1 MMLLLFI
8 YIVSLLSVASA
19 NVEKTIF
26 IAPSAVTLPAKDSTF
41 DDLGLER
48 LSPSNGMLRTQLNA
62 SFPIDSKSQGTD
74 SWYFLENLNPG
85 QRYEVRIC
93 WLATQPTEFTLSAYT
108 LPEIIEDRALLSAI
122 SLYSSSQLATSPP
135 QAATTPIRR
144 GRRSAVADSEP
155 SADSVLFLRIS
166 AAADYFSLDQTLME
180 NVPPVLADVIL
191 DPFLGNVFPK
201 SLAPTACWI
210 SVVACLGI
218 VVARWI
224 SREFTRVV
232 NSADI
237 RDPQDVKKD
246 Q

>member
-1 MMLLLFI
+1 
-8 YIVSLLSVASA
+8 
-19 NVEKTIF
+19 
-26 IAPSAVTLPAKDSTF
+26 
-41 DDLGLER
+41 
-48 LSPSNGMLRTQLNA
+48 
-62 SFPIDSKSQGTD
+62 
-74 SWYFLENLNPG
+74 
-85 QRYEVRIC
+85 
-93 WLATQPTEFTLSAYT
+93 
-108 LPEIIEDRALLSAI
+108 
-122 SLYSSSQLATSPP
+122 
-135 QAATTPIRR
+135 
-144 GRRSAVADSEP
+144 
-155 SADSVLFLRIS
+155 VLILRIS

-201 SLAPTACWI
+201 SLVPTACWI

-237 RDPQDVKKD
+237 RDPHDVKKD